1 MLSKEKVME
10 KIKHLVDK
18 IISINGETKIC
29 PGADREDIKIRLS
42 DAGISSNKFVLDL
55 LSWANGIESL
65 DAFMHLMDV
74 DSIIG
79 VYCVWKG
86 VIAETADC
94 EEPFDIPE
102 TWIPLIDVNGDIQ
115 YGIDT
120 SDNSVFMVDM
130 EGDINKIICP
140 DYHLMIDAISK
151 AIDTKALIFD
161 EKQGCFECDNE
172 RWQGI
177 ADEFKIKS
185 IAHVDED
192 EKNNSS
198 IGDGGYSVLKSGKE
212 DYYKADLRTLMLLL
226 ALMQLAGMILIPVAI
241 IIVFFSW
248 KVGITLGVIGV
259 LMFWKFGDLNIEK
272 RYLWSKFTGNIKINS
287 KIIYGEIENPETA
300 GKFKLVAEDMGGLF
314 REEEDIVLGS
324 LNDEIRCNV
333 NDFDYKIVNKSALVN
348 YIIVK
353 FGSRE
358 YAFFPIW
365 DGAISEL
372 PASPEIPLWGA
383 NIIRQLISGNNNTIQ
398 THDISSNPISKKN
411 KVDWDELKHS
421 LELKTSN
428 LKRPAVR
435 LYKTDIE
442 RKSKFGGK
450 PLVEPKDFIW
460 PLSNGKPM
468 TFLAQLDLSEIS
480 NEYQYEWLGSKGL
493 LLFFY
498 DTNEMPWG
506 FDPDDRGMWK
516 VLFQSNPYEFAEF
529 PSEYDK
535 EYQIKESFIQP
546 KLVDILP
553 SFEDPSVEKL
563 NLSDDEVDLYFDK
576 IEESDE
582 PSHQVGGFPSPIQGN
597 YMELESQLASNGVNV
612 GGPDGYQ
619 SDEAKQFESG
629 AKDWKLL
636 FQFDTDDDL
645 EVMWGDCGMIYFWV
659 QENKAKK
666 NQFDNSWLILQCS

>member
-1 MLSKEKVME
+1 MEKVME
-10 KIKHLVDK
+10 KIKHLVDE
-18 IISINGETKIC
+18 ISSVNEETKI
-29 PGADREDIKIRLS
+29 GQGTDSEEIKLKLS
-42 DAGISSNKFVLDL
+42 NAGIPSNKFVLDL

-79 VYCVWKG
+79 VYCVWKE
-86 VIAETADC
+86 VIAYTADC

-130 EGDINKIICP
+130 EGDISKIICP

-151 AIDTKALIFD
+151 AIHNKVFTFNN
-161 EKQGCFECDNE
+161 EHGCFDNDNN
-172 RWQGI
+172 RWPEIASEFNIKIIDYNDSDENYEASDSQNGI
-177 ADEFKIKS
+177 E
-185 IAHVDED
+185 
-192 EKNNSS
+192 NS
-198 IGDGGYSVLKSGKE
+198 DVQKKDKE
-212 DYYKADLRTLMLLL
+212 DYYKSDLRTPMLLL
-226 ALMQLAGMILIPVAI
+226 ALLQMAGMILIPVAI
-241 IIVFFSW
+241 VLAFFSW
-248 KVGITLGVIGV
+248 KIAIIIGVIGV
-259 LMFWKFGDLNIEK
+259 LMFLKFGDLFIVK
-272 RYLWSKFTGNIKINS
+272 RHLWAKFSGNKKINS

-300 GKFKLVAEDMGGLF
+300 GKFKFVAEDMGGLF
-314 REEEDIVLGS
+314 REGEDIVLGS
-324 LNDEIRCNV
+324 MNGEVRCKV
-333 NDFDYKIVNKSALVN
+333 SEFEYKVVNKSALVN

-353 FGSRE
+353 FDSNE
-358 YAFFPIW
+358 FAFFPIW
-365 DGAISEL
+365 DGAVIDL

-383 NIIRQLISGNNNTIQ
+383 NIIKQLISKNNNAIQ
-398 THDISSNPISKKN
+398 TQDNISYPISKESE
-411 KVDWDELKHS
+411 VDWDELKHS

-480 NEYQYEWLGSKGL
+480 NVYQYEWLGNEGL

-498 DTNEMPWG
+498 DINEMPWG
-506 FDPDDRGMWK
+506 FDPNDRGMWK

-529 PSEYDK
+529 PLEYDK

-553 SFEDPSVEKL
+553 SFDEPSIEKL
-563 NLSDDEVDLYFDK
+563 NLSDDEVELYFDM
-576 IEESDE
+576 IEETQE
-582 PSHQVGGFPSPIQGN
+582 TSHQVGGFPSPIQGN
-597 YMELESQLASNGVNV
+597 HMELESQLASNGVNV

-619 SDEAKQFESG
+619 SDEAKQLKSG

-636 FQFDTDDDL
+636 FQFDTDDEL